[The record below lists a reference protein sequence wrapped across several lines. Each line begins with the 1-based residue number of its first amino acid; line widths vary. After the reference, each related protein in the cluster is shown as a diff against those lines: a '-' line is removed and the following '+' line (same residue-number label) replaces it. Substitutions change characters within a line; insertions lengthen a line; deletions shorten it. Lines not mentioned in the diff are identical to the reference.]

1 MVACADPQQAVIEY
15 LLAPAGE
22 QVDAGGARP
31 GMPGRPVTRVYSG
44 KSYEARRGSV
54 EIRKERGLEDRRLFA
69 VAFDDLAGNRW
80 SYLVAVER
88 DGDGWVAHGV
98 AGGSDGPPKTGRR
111 PPRPARVS
119 VRPSIH
125 IYGQW
130 GASCLY
136 AGVELDP
143 GMGPVSCVRLT
154 LADGT
159 QITDDGDSGVV
170 LFVGRTGGTPATV
183 DIFDVHGDLI
193 TSRAF

>member
-1 MVACADPQQAVIEY
+1 MVACADPQQAVIEH

-22 QVDAGGARP
+22 RIDAGAARR
-31 GMPGRPVTRVYSG
+31 GMPGGPVTSVYSG
-44 KSYEARRGSV
+44 KPYQARPGSIV
-54 EIRKERGLEDRRLFA
+54 FRKERGLEDRRLFA
-69 VAFDDLAGNRW
+69 VAFDDLSGNRW
-80 SYLVAVER
+80 SYLVAAEC

-98 AGGSDGPPKTGRR
+98 AGGSDGPQMTDRR
-111 PPRPARVS
+111 PPRPVAS
-119 VRPSIH
+119 ARPSIH

-130 GASCLY
+130 GANCLY
-136 AGVELDP
+136 AGAELDP
-143 GMGPVSCVRLT
+143 GMGPVSRVRLT

-183 DIFDVHGDLI
+183 DIFDEHGDLI